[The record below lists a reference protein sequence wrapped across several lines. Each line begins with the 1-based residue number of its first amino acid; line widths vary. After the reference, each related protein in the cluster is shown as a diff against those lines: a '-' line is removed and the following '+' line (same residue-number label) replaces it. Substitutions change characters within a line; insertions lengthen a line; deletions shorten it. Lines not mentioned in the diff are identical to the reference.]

1 MAEKKPKKKKVIQ
14 SFGKRKSSVA
24 RASIEA
30 GKGRV
35 MINSCPLE
43 LWGTEFL
50 RMRLKEPL
58 LLAGEKASEYD
69 FIVTVYGGGLSSQSE
84 AIRMSIARC
93 FVKVEKD
100 LKATFLDYDR
110 HLLVFDPRRN
120 ETHHAGGASQRG
132 SRRHKQRSKR

>member
-24 RASIEA
+24 RASIVP
-30 GKGRV
+30 GRGRV
-35 MINSCPLE
+35 KINSSPLE
-43 LWGTEFL
+43 VWGNEL
-50 RMRLKEPL
+50 ARMRIREPL

-69 FIVTVYGGGLSSQSE
+69 FNVTVYGGGISSQAE

-93 FVKVEKD
+93 FVKAEKD
-100 LKATFLDYDR
+100 LKSRFLDYDR
-110 HLLVFDPRRN
+110 NLLAFDPRRN
-120 ETHHAGGASQRG
+120 EPHHAGGASQRG